1 VSGSTVAII
10 GVGVVAAGAGVY
22 FFVIRPRQKVAAAV
36 AGAPATTGP
45 SPAVAVGTGA
55 PAIRM
60 NPDLLSQSHADRRN
74 AVAPLV
80 LSKFGVPDKY
90 SSGIANVAGQLSLS
104 GRAEKYFEKVPVVG
118 TALAIPSKLVS
129 GIASGITSLF

>member
-1 VSGSTVAII
+1 MSGSTVAII
-10 GVGVVAAGAGVY
+10 GVAVVGVGAGVY

-36 AGAPATTGP
+36 GGAPPTTGP
-45 SPAVAVGTGA
+45 APAVQVGAGA

-60 NPDLLSQSHADRRN
+60 SPDLLSQSHVDRKN
-74 AVAPLV
+74 AVAPLI

-90 SSGIANVAGQLSLS
+90 TSGIANVAGQLSVS
-104 GRAEKYFEKVPVVG
+104 GRAEKYLEKVPVVG

-129 GIASGITSLF
+129 GIAGGITSLF